1 MIGARIAVALAL
13 AFVAA
18 RYGVSRAT
26 IYNHRNA
33 RKKAGQEADN
43 AGT

>member
-1 MIGARIAVALAL
+1 MIGARIAVAL

-18 RYGVSRAT
+18 RYGVSRVM
-26 IYNHRNA
+26 IYNHRNV

-43 AGT
+43 AGS